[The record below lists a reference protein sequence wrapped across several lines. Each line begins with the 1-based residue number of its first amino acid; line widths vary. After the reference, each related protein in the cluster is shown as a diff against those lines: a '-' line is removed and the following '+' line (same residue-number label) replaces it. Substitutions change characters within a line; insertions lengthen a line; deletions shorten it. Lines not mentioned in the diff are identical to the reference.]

1 MTPEE
6 VAELNWDTKL
16 PFSLIDAVTALERA
30 LENYLS
36 SELGDEFLH
45 MYVNSKKLEAKQAA
59 EKTEK
64 ERLDVFSRKFSWKII
79 GLRFTWK
86 ESFFNR

>member
-1 MTPEE
+1 MVAEMTAAQ

-16 PFSLIDAVTALERA
+16 PFSLIDAVTALEKRSNSHS
-30 LENYLS
+30 L

-45 MYVNSKKLEAKQAA
+45 MYINFKNLEAKQAA

-64 ERLDVFSRKFSWKII
+64 ERLDVLLKI
-79 GLRFTWK
+79 F
-86 ESFFNR
+86 